1 MGVIKVIPTNRYPY
15 EATELLNRQSMFNGP
30 GLVLNRVPKQ
40 DCFVRN
46 RTMPAERKTAALGP
60 VYTLKGADVGVSPP
74 PKRIV

>member
-1 MGVIKVIPTNRYPY
+1 MAVIKIVPTQRYPY
-15 EATELLNRQSMFNGP
+15 EATELLNRQTMFNMP

-60 VYTLKGADVGVSPP
+60 VYVLKGADIGVAPP
-74 PKRIV
+74 AKRVT